1 MSFITKTHLSRRTFL
16 HGVGVTMALPLLESM
31 IPAATAFGQ
40 TAARPRTRLGAIYFP
55 HGAIMPKWTP
65 ATEGAGYE
73 LTEIL
78 QPIKPFY
85 DQVNVISDLR
95 HALAY
100 GSGATANHNRAAAAF
115 LSGAFA
121 EPGAQ
126 PTLGITF
133 DQIAAQKI
141 GQDTPL
147 PSLELTIEEPSLN
160 CGDGLSCSYR
170 DTISWQGQHAPLPMQ
185 NNPQVVFERLFGDG
199 NTAEQR
205 KARRDQSISLL
216 DSVLGEA
223 STLQRKLPASDRT
236 RLDQYLTDV
245 REIER
250 RVQKAGQQL
259 SDDLPIPAAPT
270 GVPRD
275 VEEHIKL
282 MYDLQVLAWQAE
294 ITRVSTF
301 LMCKELSTTVYAK
314 SGVRDAFHT
323 LSHHSN
329 VPDNINRFAILN
341 MYHVGAVRLFPGQA
355 AFDAGWRRHVARSL
369 AGAVR
374 QRVERRQP
382 AQSHRSAG
390 ARGGRRL
397 GPPQGRTPSAS
408 SEEHADG
415 QSARRDARQAR
426 GHHRQA
432 GRQHGADFA
441 VVPGPQS
448 SVLESCAAKTVD

>member
-1 MSFITKTHLSRRTFL
+1 
-16 HGVGVTMALPLLESM
+16 M
-31 IPAATAFGQ
+31 IPAATLLGQ
-40 TAARPRTRLGAIYFP
+40 TAATPRTRLGAIYFP
-55 HGAIMPKWTP
+55 HGAIMDKWTP
-65 ATEGAGYE
+65 AAEGAGFE
-73 LTEIL
+73 LTPIL
-78 QPIKPFY
+78 QPLKPFY
-85 DQVNVISDLR
+85 TQINVISELR
-95 HALAY
+95 HANAY
-100 GSGATANHNRAAAAF
+100 GSGATANHNRSAAAY

-121 EPGAQ
+121 ETGAQ
-126 PTLGITF
+126 PSLGITV

-170 DTISWQGQHAPLPMQ
+170 DTISWQGPHAPLPMQ

-205 KARRDQSISLL
+205 KTRRAQSISLL
-216 DSVLGEA
+216 DSVVGEA
-223 STLQRKLPASDRT
+223 SALQRKLPASDRT
-236 RLDQYLTDV
+236 RLDQYLSDV

-259 SDDLPIPAAPT
+259 SDDLPVPAAPT

-301 LMCKELSTTVYAK
+301 LMCKELSGATYPK

-329 VPDNINRFAILN
+329 VKESIERFSVLN
-341 MYHVGAVRLFPGQA
+341 TYHVGLFAYFLEKLRATPDGDGTLLDHSLVLYGSGMSDGNQHNHT
-355 AFDAGWRRHVARSL
+355 DLPIVVAG
-369 AGAVR
+369 GASGR
-374 QRVERRQP
+374 MK
-382 AQSHRSAG
+382 
-390 ARGGRRL
+390 GGRHLRHPKNTPMANLLVALLDTL
-397 GPPQGRTPSAS
+397 GIPTDKFGDSNGEVS
-408 SEEHADG
+408 
-415 QSARRDARQAR
+415 
-426 GHHRQA
+426 
-432 GRQHGADFA
+432 
-441 VVPGPQS
+441 
-448 SVLESCAAKTVD
+448 L

>member
-1 MSFITKTHLSRRTFL
+1 M
-16 HGVGVTMALPLLESM
+16 GVTVALPLLDSM
-31 IPAATAFGQ
+31 VPAATALSQ

-65 ATEGAGYE
+65 AADGAGFE
-73 LTEIL
+73 LTDIL
-78 QPIKPFY
+78 QPVKPFY
-85 DQVNVISDLR
+85 NQINVVSGLR

-100 GSGATANHNRAAAAF
+100 GSGATANHNRSAAAF

-121 EPGAQ
+121 EVGAQ
-126 PTLGITF
+126 PSLGITV
-133 DQIAAQKI
+133 DQIAAQQI

-170 DTISWQGQHAPLPMQ
+170 DTISWQGPHAPLPMQ

-205 KARRDQSISLL
+205 RARREQSISLL
-216 DSVLGEA
+216 DSVMGEA
-223 STLQRKLPASDRT
+223 QALQRKLPATDRS

-250 RVQKAGQQL
+250 RVQRAGQQL

-275 VEEHIKL
+275 VEEHITL
-282 MYDLQVLAWQAE
+282 MYDLQALAWQAE

-301 LMCKELSTTVYAK
+301 LMCKELSTATYPR
-314 SGVRDAFHT
+314 SGIRDAFHT

-329 VPDNINRFAILN
+329 VQDNINRFSVLN
-341 MYHVGAVRLFPGQA
+341 TYHVGLF
-355 AFDAGWRRHVARSL
+355 ARFLEKLKSTPDGDGTLLDHSLVLYGSGMSDGNQHNHTDLPILL
-369 AGAVR
+369 AGGASGR
-374 QRVERRQP
+374 LAGGRHIRQP
-382 AQSHRSAG
+382 KNTPMANLLVG
-390 ARGGRRL
+390 MLDRL
-397 GPPQGRTPSAS
+397 GVPVEKLGDST
-408 SEEHADG
+408 
-415 QSARRDARQAR
+415 
-426 GHHRQA
+426 
-432 GRQHGADFA
+432 GAI
-441 VVPGPQS
+441 S
-448 SVLESCAAKTVD
+448 LS